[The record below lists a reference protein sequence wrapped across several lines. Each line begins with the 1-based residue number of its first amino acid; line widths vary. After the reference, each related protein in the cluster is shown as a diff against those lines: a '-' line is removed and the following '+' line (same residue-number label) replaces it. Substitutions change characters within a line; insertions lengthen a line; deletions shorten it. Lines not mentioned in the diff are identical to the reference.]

1 MNVRVYRNLTKNCW
15 SVQHKVPGKGWRLL
29 KHCDLVT
36 LKNAMP
42 IVYESGR
49 QRVIREG
56 KKYVHAYIVGELWP
70 VPLSRGFVVQYNPKE
85 NEQFV
90 YRGCA
95 IREPGSA
102 FTGAR
107 KVTLDIDGKVLSCF

>member
-1 MNVRVYRNLTKNCW
+1 MIVRVYRNLTKNCW

-36 LKNAMP
+36 LKSAIP

-70 VPLSRGFVVQYNPKE
+70 VHLKRGFKVQYNPKKSKH
-85 NEQFV
+85 FV
-90 YRGCA
+90 YQGCE
-95 IREPGSA
+95 IREPGLV
-102 FTGAR
+102 FNGANR
-107 KVTLDIDGKVLSCF
+107 VTLDNGGTVISSC

>member
-1 MNVRVYRNLTKNCW
+1 MIVRVYRNLTRNCW

-29 KHCDLVT
+29 KHCDLIT

-49 QRVIREG
+49 QRVINEG
-56 KKYVHAYIVGELWP
+56 KKYVHAYIVGELWEFH
-70 VPLSRGFVVQYNPKE
+70 LRRGFRVEYNPRTCKS
-85 NEQFV
+85 FV

-95 IREPGSA
+95 IREPGST
-102 FTGAR
+102 FNGANR
-107 KVTLDIDGKVLSCF
+107 VTLDINGAVLSSD